1 MSTTQGPPRS
11 TTWSSGTRAGSAP
24 RAGQTR
30 RYPVFWIGS
39 KPNSGKAERMW
50 VMDRGIPTE
59 EVLPRMRC
67 AETPVRCLV
76 GTPKGRLS
84 KLEKAFLAKPWEQV
98 REQVQ
103 VKLLDQGEELYVL
116 ALSQGRRNKE
126 RAMRRRRL
134 KKLWRRLHELQHQT
148 LTRDELLL
156 KLGAAKKEAGRVYPL
171 VAIDLP
177 DPDQAGTPPRCSSVC
192 WPPVGRTA
200 PTPANG

>member
-1 MSTTQGPPRS
+1 
-11 TTWSSGTRAGSAP
+11 
-24 RAGQTR
+24 
-30 RYPVFWIGS
+30 
-39 KPNSGKAERMW
+39 
-50 VMDRGIPTE
+50 MDRGIPTE